1 MGDMI
6 LASMLSS
13 VAIVCLMVGLAVGLV
28 TFMIGVLFEKDV
40 KRDKRNVETIVTL
53 AKFITLLVVIAT
65 ILEVVAVC
73 IK

>member
-1 MGDMI
+1 MGDI
-6 LASMLSS
+6 VLVSMLSS